1 MIYIRLIFIS
11 FLLIQSI
18 STLAQNPLIVKRS
31 EQQSRIEFLTDL
43 DAAPI
48 FDYGSEDLNIVKV
61 EVAPAPESKV
71 AIIEV
76 DRTESYRNRVGN
88 LIIFD
93 RTGTILHQEDSVLE
107 FSWNTPGDALVLTK
121 GRKNPDGLD
130 DPMSWKII
138 DFSQN
143 SGREVSL
150 EMDHYYPFQFNW
162 IKNDQMNTIYFRSS
176 DTQSNFGIVAYD
188 VNQKSFTKTS
198 YLANSFSPDG
208 QYLAISNYEST
219 AYGAC
224 DKEYCFKIIEVATGK
239 VVEYFSNE
247 ALGEPHGWMG
257 NSGHHYL
264 FKKNY
269 SARAKEPA
277 ENFIYNVETT
287 AIIDHFEGEIINGFR
302 RNNIDYFVSDE
313 YLLLNTLEYGPKQ
326 IGVKLYRNKN

>member
-11 FLLIQSI
+11 FLFLQSTSI
-18 STLAQNPLIVKRS
+18 LAQEPIIVKRS
-31 EQQSRIEFLTDL
+31 EQQSKIEFLTDL
-43 DAAPI
+43 EAVPI
-48 FDYGSEDLNIVKV
+48 FKYGSEDLNIYKV
-61 EVAPAPESKV
+61 EVSNASEAKV
-71 AIIEV
+71 AIIAKDKNNPYGSSRLTV
-76 DRTESYRNRVGN
+76 
-88 LIIFD
+88 FD
-93 RTGTILHQEDSVLE
+93 QKGRILHQEDSVLE

-130 DPMSWKII
+130 DPKSWQII

-150 EMDHYYPFQFNW
+150 EMKQYYPIQLNW
-162 IKNDQMNTIYFRSS
+162 IKNDQMNTIYFRSN
-176 DTQSNFGIVAYD
+176 DIQTNFGVVGYN

-198 YLANSFSPDG
+198 FLANSFSPDG

-239 VVEYFSNE
+239 VVEYFSNKE
-247 ALGEPHGWMG
+247 LGEPYGWIG

-269 SARAKEPA
+269 SQRANEPA

-287 AIIDHFEGEIINGFR
+287 AIIDQFEGEIINGFR

-313 YLLLNTLEYGPKQ
+313 YLLLNTSEYNENQNG
-326 IGVKLYRNKN
+326 IKLYSYKN